1 MKYVIPL
8 ELIELEEDNYHLTIS
23 AQFESG
29 SEGLWVIDTGASKT
43 VFSLALTENYTLIK
57 SNDQKLVKS
66 AGIGS
71 DHLETLPGILHPFR
85 IGECDI
91 NRLEVALIDLSHIN
105 ALYYHAA
112 EKEIC
117 GLIGSDFLMQYH
129 AIINYPRLQMTLVKR
144 KKKKLFPFSAD
155 HLYLRPHLKK
165 PVEN

>member
-8 ELIELEEDNYHLTIS
+8 ELIELEEDNYHLTVS
-23 AQFESG
+23 TQFENG

-43 VFSLALTENYTLIK
+43 VFSLALAQHYTLLK
-57 SNDQKLVKS
+57 SDDQKLVKS

-91 NRLEVALIDLSHIN
+91 HHQEVALIDLTHIN

-129 AIINYPRLQMTLVKR
+129 AIIDYPRLRLTLVKR
-144 KKKKLFPFSAD
+144 KKKKFFSFSED
-155 HLYLRPHLKK
+155 HLYLRPHLRK